1 MKSDIH
7 SLREDEMPRAF
18 IAIDVSEEVRQK
30 LVEVQRKLAATG
42 AQLKLVEPE
51 NIHVTIKFLGDV
63 GHERLNEIVD
73 ALRRAVANLPQFEME
88 VRGMG
93 VFPNLHYMRVIWA
106 GIANGREK
114 VIAAQKNVDQEL
126 QKLGFQPERDFVPHL
141 TLARVKSAIQKNKL
155 IALIK
160 DMSSE
165 EFGRTQATSIE
176 LKQSILTSKGPIYST
191 LASVEFI
198 SGTKANNEQYT
209 RK

>member
-1 MKSDIH
+1 
-7 SLREDEMPRAF
+7 MPRAF
-18 IAIDVSEEVRQK
+18 IAIDVNEEVRQK
-30 LVEVQRKLAATG
+30 LVEAQRKLAATG

-63 GHERLNEIVD
+63 AHERLNEIVD
-73 ALRRAVANLPQFEME
+73 ALKRVAASVPQFEME

-93 VFPNLHYMRVIWA
+93 VFPNLHYVRVIWA
-106 GIANGREK
+106 GVANGREK
-114 VIAAQKNVDQEL
+114 IIATQKNVDREL

-141 TLARVKSAIQKNKL
+141 TLARVKSAVRKDKL

-176 LKQSILTSKGPIYST
+176 LKQSTLTSKGPIYST
-191 LASVEFI
+191 LASVEFV
-198 SGTKANNEQYT
+198 
-209 RK
+209 